1 MWLIDWLKSIRG
13 RWEQVPF
20 KVTANTICALYLQN
34 SCPKCFRSPL
44 LEGRSVHGRGL
55 RVNTP
60 FPEPSAPPC
69 PGSLHTLLPLV
80 CNLGGPPVPWTHT
93 EFTVIL
99 APAEQS
105 FW

>member
-1 MWLIDWLKSIRG
+1 MADRLAEVNKRKMGARFHLRLQPI
-13 RWEQVPF
+13 
-20 KVTANTICALYLQN
+20 TICTLYLQN

-55 RVNTP
+55 RDNTP

-80 CNLGGPPVPWTHT
+80 CNLGGLPVPWTHT